1 MTFVQLCAFVSIAL
15 APLGLRSMIR
25 LNRDP
30 DQVAV
35 AEHRRRME
43 LLAPE
48 DDR

>member
-1 MTFVQLCAFVSIAL
+1 MTVPQLCAIFAVGYAPFAL
-15 APLGLRSMIR
+15 RHMIR

-30 DQVAV
+30 DVQAV

-48 DDR
+48 DTR